1 MKNSFLKLLLSSS
14 LIVGSTIA
22 SFNST
27 PIKAASSS
35 EPVVTACD
43 YSIAPIPEEGE
54 VILLE
59 DLSYTEPQPANS
71 IARSPSRVNVN
82 QTYAIRIQDVGGSCV
97 SSAKVNISG
106 YYYYDGG
113 TASVSDIH
121 LSARVTY
128 VPALWTCEITN
139 QWATPNMSKLTYT
152 INYRSYVNDP
162 YSCLVG
168 GGYWYSGA
176 NFSIR

>member
-1 MKNSFLKLLLSSS
+1 MPLS
-14 LIVGSTIA
+14 LVVGSIFTG
-22 SFNST
+22 FNNI
-27 PIKAASSS
+27 PIKAAETS
-35 EPVVTACD
+35 EPAITACD
-43 YSIAPIPEEGE
+43 YSLAPIPEEGE

-59 DLSYTEPQPANS
+59 DHSYTEPQLANS
-71 IARSPSRVNVN
+71 VLRSPSRVNVN

-128 VPALWTCEITN
+128 VPALWVCEITN

-152 INYRSYVNDP
+152 INYRTWVNNPQD
-162 YSCLVG
+162 CLMG
-168 GGYWYSGA
+168 GGYWYNGA
-176 NFSIR
+176 NFQIR